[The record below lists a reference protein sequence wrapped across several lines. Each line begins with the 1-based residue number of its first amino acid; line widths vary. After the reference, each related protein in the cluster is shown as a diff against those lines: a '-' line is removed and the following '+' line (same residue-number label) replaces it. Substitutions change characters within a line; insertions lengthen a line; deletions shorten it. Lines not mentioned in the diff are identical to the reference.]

1 MDKHTRLNYIFSAMK
16 KRCYDPNC
24 KSYKNYGGRGIT
36 ICEEWLNPER
46 TVIIGTHTHRV
57 TKGFVA
63 FKEWAINNGYADNL
77 TIDRIDVNG
86 NYSPENCRWATPKEQ
101 QNNTRKNLLVT
112 YKDETKTLPQ
122 WCEELGIN
130 YFRTRNRIFI
140 QHWSVEK
147 AFEMK
152 EDASSK
158 NITYK
163 GKTQSI
169 ADWCRELNLSPY
181 AVRNRLRRGW
191 TVEEAFGTKERRYK

>member
-1 MDKHTRLNYIFSAMK
+1 MK

-24 KSYKNYGGRGIT
+24 KAYKNYGGRGIT

-46 TVIIGTHTHRV
+46 TVIIGTHAHRV

-63 FKEWAINNGYADNL
+63 FKKWALNNGYADNL
-77 TIDRIDVNG
+77 TVDRIDVNG
-86 NYSPENCRWATPKEQ
+86 DYSPENCRWATLKER
-101 QNNTRKNLLVT
+101 QNNTRKNILVT
-112 YKDETKTLPQ
+112 YKGETKTLSQ

-147 AFEMK
+147 AFELK

-158 NITYK
+158 NVTYK

-169 ADWCRELNLSPY
+169 ADWCRELGLSPY

-191 TVEEAFGTKERRYK
+191 TVEEAFETKERRYK

>member
-1 MDKHTRLNYIFSAMK
+1 MGKHTRLNYIFSAMK
-16 KRCYDPNC
+16 RRCYDPNC
-24 KSYKNYGGRGIT
+24 KTYKDYGGRGIT
-36 ICEEWLNPER
+36 VCEEWLNLER
-46 TVIIGTHTHRV
+46 TVIAGTQARHV

-63 FKEWAINNGYADNL
+63 FKEWAMSNGYADNL

-86 NYSPENCRWATPKEQ
+86 NYSPENCKWSTPKEQ

-112 YKDETKTLPQ
+112 YKGKTKTLPQ

-130 YFRTRNRIFI
+130 YVRTRNRIFL

-152 EDASSK
+152 ESAVAK

-191 TVEEAFGTKERRYK
+191 IVEEALGTKERSYR

>member
-24 KSYKNYGGRGIT
+24 KAYKSYGGRGIT

-46 TVIIGTHTHRV
+46 TVIIGTHVHRV

-63 FKEWAINNGYADNL
+63 FKEWALNNGYADNL

-112 YKDETKTLPQ
+112 YKGETKTLPQ

-147 AFEMK
+147 AFGMR

-169 ADWCRELNLSPY
+169 ADWCRELNLSPH

-191 TVEEAFGTKERRYK
+191 TVEEAFETKERRYK